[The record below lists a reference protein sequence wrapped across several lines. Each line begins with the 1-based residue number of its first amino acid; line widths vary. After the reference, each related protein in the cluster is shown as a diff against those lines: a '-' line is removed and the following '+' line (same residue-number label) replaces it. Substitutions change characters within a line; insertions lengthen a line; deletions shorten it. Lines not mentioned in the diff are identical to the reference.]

1 MKPTVAVLSAPGTNR
16 HLDMEFAFSC
26 AGADVVHVNVND
38 LADRAADVSSAQIVA
53 VAGGFSYADALGSG
67 RVFAME
73 ITARAGDLIGNQV
86 ARGTPVIGV
95 CNGFQMLVRSG
106 ILPGGNSGPAVLAHN
121 DRGTFECRWVSL
133 AVESSRCIWTSDL
146 PGPLSCPVAHGEG
159 RFTVDACSLAELQS
173 SQQVALRYVR
183 PDGAR
188 ADGTYP
194 DNPNGSIDD
203 IAGVCDP
210 TGLVLGL
217 MPHPENHVVVRQG
230 RSGSRNGPTGIALG
244 LFRKGVDYA
253 NGS

>member
-16 HLDMEFAFSC
+16 HLDMAFAFSC
-26 AGADVVHVNVND
+26 AGAEVVHVNVND
-38 LADRAADVSSAQIVA
+38 LAERAADVASAQIIA

-73 ITARAGDLIGNQV
+73 ITARAGDLIGTKV
-86 ARGTPVIGV
+86 AQGTPVIGV
-95 CNGFQMLVRSG
+95 CNGFQMLVRAG
-106 ILPGGNSGPAVLAHN
+106 ILPGGTPGPAVLAHN

-133 AVESSRCIWTSDL
+133 AVESSRCIWTSAL
-146 PGPLSCPVAHGEG
+146 AGPVSCPVAHGEG
-159 RFTVDACSLAELQS
+159 RFTVDADSLAALES
-173 SQQVALRYVR
+173 SQQVVFRYL
-183 PDGAR
+183 R
-188 ADGTYP
+188 ADGSRADGRYP

-217 MPHPENHVVVRQG
+217 MPHPENHVVARQG
-230 RSGSRNGPTGIALG
+230 RSGSRNGSSGIALG
-244 LFRKGVDYA
+244 LFQKGVDYA